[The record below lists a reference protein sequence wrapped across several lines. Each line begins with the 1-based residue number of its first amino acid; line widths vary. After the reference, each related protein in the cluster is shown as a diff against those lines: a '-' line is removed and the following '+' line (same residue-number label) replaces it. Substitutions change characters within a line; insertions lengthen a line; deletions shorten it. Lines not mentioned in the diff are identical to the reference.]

1 MVRGRPRNRRAA
13 YGLLIACAASVVLIA
28 GVASAARHGRAGSLD
43 RGFGRGGIATLGAGT
58 RLFGIAVQRDGK
70 VVAVGEAGA
79 GSSADLLLARLTGSG
94 RLDRSF
100 GRGGVVR
107 GPRLTAG
114 FDKNSI
120 GRAVAIQPDGK
131 LVVVGSATDRTGA
144 FEDGLLVERYSANG
158 RLDRSFAS
166 GGVADLLAGSSFGE
180 GHAVAIQRDGKIVA
194 TGSATAT
201 GSGGTQPR
209 VAVAR
214 LKPNGRVDPSFKGRG
229 LDVIDLGAFSIALG
243 VAPQRNGKIVIA
255 GSQAPR
261 LQVTNA
267 LIARLTPSGAL
278 DRSFASGGSYAHQYA
293 RGAAFSSF
301 DGVAVRGNGSVVAVG
316 PATHGNS
323 AADTILVRFS
333 PSGHPAGVTYRPSAT
348 NFTESSS
355 SSVPGAHGVALAPG
369 GGVFAAGEIATGAE
383 TTLAVWAFTPGGRPA
398 GGFGSRGV
406 AITPLGSGE
415 IGEGAAVAA
424 APGGKL
430 VVAGDGQVPAATS
443 YKGVVARY
451 NG

>member
-1 MVRGRPRNRRAA
+1 MRRERGADRGRR
-13 YGLLIACAASVVLIA
+13 SIA

-43 RGFGRGGIATLGAGT
+43 RGFGRGGVTTLGAGT

-79 GSSADLLLARLTGSG
+79 GSSADLLLARFTGSG

-100 GRGGVVR
+100 GRGGVAR

-114 FDKNSI
+114 LDKNSI

-166 GGVADLLAGSSFGE
+166 GGVANLLSGSTFGE

-201 GSGGTQPR
+201 ASGGTEPR
-209 VAVAR
+209 VAVVR
-214 LKPNGRVDPSFKGRG
+214 LRPNGRPDPSFKGRG
-229 LDVIDLGAFSIALG
+229 LDVIDLGAFSAALG
-243 VAPQRNGKIVIA
+243 VALQRNGKIVIA
-255 GSQAPR
+255 GSQAPK

-267 LIARLTPSGAL
+267 LLARLTASGAL
-278 DRSFASGGSYAHQYA
+278 DPSFASGGSHAHQYA

-301 DGVAVRGNGSVVAVG
+301 DGLALRGNGGIIAVG
-316 PATHGNS
+316 PATHGNT
-323 AADTILVRFS
+323 AADAIVARFS
-333 PSGHPAGVTYRPSAT
+333 ASGHPAGVTYTPSAT
-348 NFTESSS
+348 NFSESSS
-355 SSVPGAHGVALAPG
+355 SSVPGAQGVALAPG
-369 GGVFAAGEIATGAE
+369 GGVFATGEIATGAE
-383 TTLAVWAFTPGGRPA
+383 TSLAVWAFTSGGRPIA
-398 GGFGSRGV
+398 GFGSHGV
-406 AITPLGSGE
+406 ALLRAASGE
-415 IGEGAAVAA
+415 ITEGAAIAV

-430 VVAGDGQVPAATS
+430 VVAGDEEVPAATS
-443 YKGVVARY
+443 FKGLVARY